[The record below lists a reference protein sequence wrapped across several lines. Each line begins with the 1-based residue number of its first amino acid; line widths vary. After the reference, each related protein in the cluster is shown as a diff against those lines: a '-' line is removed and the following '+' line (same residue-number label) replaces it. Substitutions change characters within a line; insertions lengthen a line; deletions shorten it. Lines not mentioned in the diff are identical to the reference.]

1 MPVRPPPFQSL
12 RALLRRELVSE
23 EGDETLALMGHL
35 RAARRRGWLT
45 REEFLAM
52 CRWKSPRATRHYR
65 LNPPGEV
72 RAASRAALATRS
84 ERRRLELLTNLR
96 GVNVPLASAIL
107 TLMYPRRYGVLD
119 IRAWQ
124 LLHALGVVA
133 SRPDGRGFTFAP
145 GASTL
150 GCCAPR
156 RALWACRRAPW
167 STRSSAAIGSFRRG
181 DCTRAGG
188 GAEPEPGAT
197 SRRLMLRI
205 AAIWPAG
212 TEAQA
217 GRPGCR
223 CPPGSTPSNTAW
235 SCRHRKAASVPPRT
249 RCGRTAAMPRPRRLS
264 PTGKAA
270 ASAASCPPGSIP
282 SNTGWPCRHR
292 KAASAPPD
300 TPRGRTRSR
309 LRQRCLAPFRRSS
322 RCTRSRPAW

>member
-96 GVNVPLASAIL
+96 GVNVPVASAIL

-133 SRPDGRGFTFAP
+133 SRPDGRGFTFAHWREY
-145 GASTL
+145 L
-150 GCCAPR
+150 GVLRSEA
-156 RALWACRRAPW
+156 RALGVSARAVEY
-167 STRSSAAIGSFRRG
+167 TLFCCHRKF
-181 DCTRAGG
+181 
-188 GAEPEPGAT
+188 
-197 SRRLMLRI
+197 
-205 AAIWPAG
+205 
-212 TEAQA
+212 QA
-217 GRPGCR
+217 GRLYE
-223 CPPGSTPSNTAW
+223 S
-235 SCRHRKAASVPPRT
+235 
-249 RCGRTAAMPRPRRLS
+249 RR
-264 PTGKAA
+264 
-270 ASAASCPPGSIP
+270 
-282 SNTGWPCRHR
+282 
-292 KAASAPPD
+292 
-300 TPRGRTRSR
+300 
-309 LRQRCLAPFRRSS
+309 RR
-322 RCTRSRPAW
+322 RA